1 MSNQS
6 RLQLLFARYLQR
18 ACSPQEV
25 EELISLLHQGD
36 ADNVLDAQMR
46 AVWEQHTNNQAAN
59 TVNWKNM
66 YESITSTREKFPS
79 LSRHSKWM
87 HWRRYAA
94 AATLLPLLGM
104 GIYWFFGRETALTHQ
119 QPVAGNTTIPIKKQ
133 VAATRQTIHLPDGST
148 VILNEESRLN
158 YPSVFTGKSR
168 NVYLTGEGFFDIQH
182 NPRQPFIVHTGKIS
196 IKVLGTA
203 FNVKTLPLSQDIE
216 VTVTR
221 GKVQVLN
228 EDKSIGIITASQQLS
243 YISGTGYV
251 TKATVDT
258 LPVLAWKPAEIFFND
273 ISMEEVA
280 SRLEKRFAVNIEFS
294 NPAIKNCRVSATF
307 SEDDLPEEILAVVC
321 AVSKSAYTIT
331 NKKIIINGKGCN

>member
-6 RLQLLFARYLQR
+6 RLELLFARYLQR

-25 EELISLLHQGD
+25 EELISLLHQAD
-36 ADNVLDAQMR
+36 ADDVLDAPMR
-46 AVWEQHTNNQAAN
+46 AVWEQHINNQAAN
-59 TVNWKNM
+59 MVNWKNM
-66 YESITSTREKFPS
+66 YESITSTREKIPS
-79 LSRHSKWM
+79 LYRHSKWM

-94 AATLLPLLGM
+94 AAILLPLLGM
-104 GIYWFFGRETALTHQ
+104 GMYWFFGRETAVTYQ
-119 QPVAGNTTIPIKKQ
+119 QPVAVNTTFPIKKQ
-133 VAATRQTIHLPDGST
+133 VAAARQTIHLPDGST

-203 FNVKTLPLSQDIE
+203 FNVKTLPISRNIE

-228 EDKSIGIITASQQLS
+228 EDKTIGIITASQQLS
-243 YISGTGYV
+243 YISGTGSV
-251 TKATVDT
+251 TQATVDT

-280 SRLEKRFAVNIEFS
+280 SRLGKRFAVNIEFS

-321 AVSKSAYTIT
+321 AVSKSEYTIT